1 MLDSQIL
8 NTFRDLL
15 EQAQNS
21 GELEPT
27 SMNLA
32 TVDVEGRPH
41 SRIVLLKQVDER
53 GVRFYTNYD
62 SAKGRE
68 IDANSAV
75 ALCFHWQLLG
85 DGVQVRMEGHSLRLS
100 ADESA
105 AYFATRPRGS
115 QIGAWASLQS
125 ETLRDR
131 ADFEERYAQY
141 ERKFTNQDVPCPPHW
156 GGYLVEPDRVEFW
169 YGQHFRLHQRTRW
182 DLQGGTWCSRL
193 LYP

>member
-85 DGVQVRMEGHSLRLS
+85 DGKPISLRVWPAGRTGNSLHTVHLS
-100 ADESA
+100 LSIRYEIPMYFRIIVCLGSSSSYESGVRA
-105 AYFATRPRGS
+105 
-115 QIGAWASLQS
+115 
-125 ETLRDR
+125 LRD
-131 ADFEERYAQY
+131 
-141 ERKFTNQDVPCPPHW
+141 
-156 GGYLVEPDRVEFW
+156 L
-169 YGQHFRLHQRTRW
+169 
-182 DLQGGTWCSRL
+182 S
-193 LYP
+193 

>member
-1 MLDSQIL
+1 MLDSRIL
-8 NTFRDLL
+8 DTFRDLL
-15 EQAQNS
+15 EQAQSS
-21 GELEPT
+21 GEREPT

-32 TVDVEGRPH
+32 TVDAQGRPH
-41 SRIVLLKQVDER
+41 SRIVLLKQVDKQ
-53 GVRFYTNYD
+53 GIRFYTNYD

-68 IDANSAV
+68 LDANTAV

-85 DGVQVRMEGHSLRLS
+85 DGIQVRIEGRSSRLS
-100 ADESA
+100 TAESA

-141 ERKFTNQDVPCPPHW
+141 ESKFANQDVSCPPHW
-156 GGYLVEPDRVEFW
+156 GGYLVEPDMVEFW
-169 YGQHFRLHQRTRW
+169 YGQRFRLHQRTRW
-182 DLQGGTWCSRL
+182 DLQGDTWSSHM